1 MPLGDS
7 PRERLMYR
15 IADAY
20 LARHRGSRA
29 ENLSDETISEL
40 VNLFEAAEREMREQD
55 DQLDG

>member
-1 MPLGDS
+1 
-7 PRERLMYR
+7 MYR